1 MIDILEIF
9 KDWGMNPKKIQKRRE
24 VCLFIFLCVEQEIV
38 KGKVRKINWQMSE
51 VSQARKLYRKSQL
64 EIEG

>member
-24 VCLFIFLCVEQEIV
+24 VFLFIFLCVEQEIV